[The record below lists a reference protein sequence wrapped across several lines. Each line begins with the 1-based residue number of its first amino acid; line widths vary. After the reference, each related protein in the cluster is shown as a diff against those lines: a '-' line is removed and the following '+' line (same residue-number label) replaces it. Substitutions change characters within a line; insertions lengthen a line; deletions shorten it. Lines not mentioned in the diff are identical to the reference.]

1 MLKSA
6 CFNAT
11 GGEKRGKSVMLK
23 IVAVFL
29 GKSLAAKGISA
40 PAILP
45 SRSDSSSNASRSPY
59 LNGTDNQHAGTWE
72 TAQH

>member
-1 MLKSA
+1 
-6 CFNAT
+6 
-11 GGEKRGKSVMLK
+11 MLK

-59 LNGTDNQHAGTWE
+59 LNGTEVTSVLAPGRPRSTSLGNQGIE
-72 TAQH
+72 

>member
-1 MLKSA
+1 
-6 CFNAT
+6 
-11 GGEKRGKSVMLK
+11 MLK

-59 LNGTDNQHAGTWE
+59 LNGTDNQRAGTCE

>member
-1 MLKSA
+1 
-6 CFNAT
+6 
-11 GGEKRGKSVMLK
+11 MLK

-59 LNGTDNQHAGTWE
+59 LNGTATSVPAPGRPRSTSLGNQGIE
-72 TAQH
+72 